1 MLLIDNNLS
10 PKLAK
15 RLQILFPGTV
25 HVLDLGLGQED
36 DHAVWNY
43 ATAYSLHILTKD
55 SDFVH
60 MVHLKGFPPKVIR
73 LNTGNV
79 TTLYI
84 EALLIKEQAT
94 IMQFLQSPDHGLLL
108 LY

>member
-43 ATAYSLHILTKD
+43 ATAYSLSH
-55 SDFVH
+55 SH
-60 MVHLKGFPPKVIR
+60 EGFRFRSSGPPERVPPKSHPFEP
-73 LNTGNV
+73 GNV

-84 EALLIKEQAT
+84 EALLNQGTSHNYAVPSI
-94 IMQFLQSPDHGLLL
+94 S
-108 LY
+108 